1 MPDTPPVPLAERLA
15 GLPDQV
21 SVQQVVDATG
31 VSLSTARNWAA
42 SDTWPPFAAKQ
53 GRTKLYPRTAV
64 EDWLRENQAAQPD
77 VGELAPDSD
86 DMLSMRQISELTG
99 RPYGSVSAYPTLY
112 GPDHK
117 DPFPP
122 ADAVG
127 RRRAADVHAWFSRR
141 STRGGKRA
149 TTTAVPA
156 KTTPAPAAAD
166 VVDMHGIAGALGRTL
181 EEAKAIMR
189 RPALAEM
196 RLPEKVGRSRVWPRP
211 QLLAELRRM
220 DLLPGVPRKPTAAER
235 RWLAGGPK
243 TVTEFADHYDVTVSA
258 VMHRMERARKDGDP
272 ARQPPEP
279 VDPAVRFKRYDPAA
293 FDAFWRGGTAA
304 S

>member
-21 SVQQVVDATG
+21 SVQQIVDATG
-31 VSLSTARNWAA
+31 VSLSTVRNWAA
-42 SDTWPPFAAKQ
+42 SDTWPSFVEKQ

-64 EDWLRENQAAQPD
+64 EAWLRDNQAAQPD
-77 VGELAPDSD
+77 VGQLDPDSD
-86 DMLSMRQISELTG
+86 EMLTMRQISERTG

-127 RRRAADVHAWFSRR
+127 RRRAGDVYAWFSRR

-149 TTTAVPA
+149 TTTV
-156 KTTPAPAAAD
+156 TPSTVTSAPVAAD
-166 VVDMHGIAGALGRTL
+166 VIEMHGIAGAMGKTL

-189 RPALAEM
+189 RPALAGM
-196 RLPEKVGRSRVWPRP
+196 RLPEKVGRSRVWPREK
-211 QLLAELRRM
+211 LLAELRRL
-220 DLLPGVPRKPTAAER
+220 DLLPGAARKPTAAER
-235 RWLAGGPK
+235 RWLAGGPR
-243 TVTEFADHYDVTVSA
+243 TVTEFADHYGVSVSA
-258 VMHRMERARKDGDP
+258 VMHRMERAKKDGDP

-293 FDAFWRGGTAA
+293 FDLFWRGGTAA